1 MILHVFLQDSTR
13 VYRGI
18 RNGNPK
24 FFACNGALGNYVESD
39 SLTDSARDGVRVPQ
53 LDFGTGITSEWPVN
67 RSGSDSH

>member
-39 SLTDSARDGVRVPQ
+39 SLTDSARETFWEVDGAAKTNH
-53 LDFGTGITSEWPVN
+53 TG
-67 RSGSDSH
+67 